1 MVSERKEQI
10 GLEMVRVLL
19 IDIKLF
25 RHNWQ

>member
-10 GLEMVRVLL
+10 GLKMVHALL
-19 IDIKLF
+19 IDLKLS

>member
-10 GLEMVRVLL
+10 GLEMVHVLL